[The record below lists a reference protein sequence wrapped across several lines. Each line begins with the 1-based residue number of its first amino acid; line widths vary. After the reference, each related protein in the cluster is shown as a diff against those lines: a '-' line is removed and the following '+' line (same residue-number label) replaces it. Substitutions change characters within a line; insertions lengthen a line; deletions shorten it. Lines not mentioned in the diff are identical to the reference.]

1 MKASERK
8 TVPLP
13 PTANDDSDGDVSE
26 EDLELLDNYGQA
38 VTFLTS
44 LDAKAISRCVSQFC
58 ILLLLTSSQEQVGD
72 SEIT

>member
-38 VTFLTS
+38 ATFLTS
-44 LDAKAISRCVSQFC
+44 LDAKAISRCVSRIY
-58 ILLLLTSSQEQVGD
+58 ILLLLTSS
-72 SEIT
+72 